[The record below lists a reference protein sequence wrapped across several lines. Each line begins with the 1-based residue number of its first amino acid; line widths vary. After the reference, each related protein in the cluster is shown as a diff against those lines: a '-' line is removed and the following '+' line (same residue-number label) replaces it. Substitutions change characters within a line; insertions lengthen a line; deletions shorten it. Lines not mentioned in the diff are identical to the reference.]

1 MYRPLTC
8 ALLLTALS
16 VPSFGAFIEYSDRA
30 TFEAAVP
37 GVVTFDF
44 ETASGFPLAQA
55 PLDFINATIDLSTS
69 GGDSTVTVSDYGN
82 GFGQAIGGRVG
93 DAVNNFEA
101 VVVAFSAPYYA
112 VGFDD
117 LDLTDING
125 DLEYAI
131 INVVFSSGSFNFV
144 RTNPGGDFTQ
154 APFFGIWSDE
164 PIIGI
169 RVWSGDNPTDLPGV
183 RANLIDN
190 LSVSRISADADV
202 PEPTTWLL
210 FGMGLA
216 LVAFRRRKN

>member
-1 MYRPLTC
+1 MFRPLTYTI
-8 ALLLTALS
+8 LLAAMS
-16 VPSFGAFIEYSDRA
+16 VPSFGAFIEYNDRA

-44 ETASGFPLAQA
+44 ETASGFPLAEA
-55 PLDFINATIDLSTS
+55 PLDFVNATIDFSTS

-82 GFGQAIGGRVG
+82 GFGQAIGGRLN
-93 DAVNNFEA
+93 DAIDNFQA

-117 LDLTDING
+117 LDLTDNE
-125 DLEYAI
+125 LAL

-144 RTNPGGDFTQ
+144 RTNPGGDFTK
-154 APFFGIWSDE
+154 APFFGVWSDE
-164 PIIGI
+164 PIIGL
-169 RVWSGDNPTDLPGV
+169 RVWSGENATDLPGL

-190 LSVSRISADADV
+190 LSVSRIPSDV

-210 FGMGLA
+210 FGTGLA
-216 LVAFRRRKN
+216 MVAFRRRKS

>member
-1 MYRPLTC
+1 MYRPLTY

-16 VPSFGAFIEYSDRA
+16 VPSFGAFLEYSDRA

-55 PLDFINATIDLSTS
+55 PLDFINGTIDLSTS

-82 GFGQAIGGRVG
+82 GFGQAIGGRVN
-93 DAVNNFEA
+93 DNVDNFEA
-101 VVVAFSAPYYA
+101 VVIAFSAPYFS

-117 LDLTDING
+117 LDLTDN
-125 DLEYAI
+125 EYAI
-131 INVVFSSGSFNFV
+131 INVVFGSGSFNFV

-154 APFFGIWSDE
+154 APFFGIWADE
-164 PIIGI
+164 AILGV
-169 RVWSGDNPTDLPGV
+169 RVWSGNNPTDLPGV

-210 FGMGLA
+210 FGTGLA
-216 LVAFRRRKN
+216 LVAFRRRKS

>member
-1 MYRPLTC
+1 
-8 ALLLTALS
+8 LS
-16 VPSFGAFIEYSDRA
+16 VPSFGAFIEYNDRA

-82 GFGQAIGGRVG
+82 GFGQAIGGRSN
-93 DAVNNFEA
+93 DAVDNFKA
-101 VVVAFSAPYYA
+101 VVIVFSAPYYA

-117 LDLTDING
+117 LDLTDNE
-125 DLEYAI
+125 LAL

-154 APFFGIWSDE
+154 APFFGVWSDE
-164 PIIGI
+164 PIIGL
-169 RVWSGDNPTDLPGV
+169 RVWSGENPTDLPGG

-190 LSVSRISADADV
+190 LSVSRISSDANI

-210 FGMGLA
+210 FGSGLA
-216 LVAFRRRKN
+216 LVAFRRRKS

>member
-1 MYRPLTC
+1 MYRPLTY

-44 ETASGFPLAQA
+44 ETTSGFPLAEA
-55 PLDFINATIDLSTS
+55 PLDFIDATIDLSTS
-69 GGDSTVTVSDYGN
+69 GGDSVVTLSDYGN

-93 DAVNNFEA
+93 GVIDNFEA
-101 VVVAFSAPYYA
+101 VVVSFGAPYFA

-117 LDLTDING
+117 LDLTDN
-125 DLEYAI
+125 EFAI
-131 INVVFSSGSFNFV
+131 INVVFSGGSFNFV

-154 APFFGIWSDE
+154 APFFGVWSDE
-164 PIIGI
+164 PILGL
-169 RVWSGDNPTDLPGV
+169 RVWSGNNPTDAPGG

-190 LSVSRISADADV
+190 LSVSRIDADV

-210 FGMGLA
+210 FGTGLA
-216 LVAFRRRKN
+216 LVAFRRRAN